1 MRNLKRALSLAL
13 ASVML
18 VGMMVVGT
26 SAASYPDVSSEDNV
40 EAISVLNAVEVMI
53 GDENG
58 DFNPSEKVTRAQ
70 MAVVMA
76 KLMLGGYEADS
87 YVGSHPFADVP
98 SWAQRYVAACY
109 NAGIIAGRGEGVYDP
124 NSPVTA
130 VEAAAMMLRAL
141 GYEDL
146 SLGAAQ
152 WDQPVAAKANQ
163 IELFNGLT
171 GNGNAQLTRNDV
183 AKLALNTLKATMVTT
198 ERTGQ
203 DITIPGGI
211 EISGTRTYT
220 ERTTDR
226 YNYTTGSAPVSGED
240 KNLQLC
246 EYLYG
251 NDLTLTD
258 DEDGLGRPA
267 SLWQYK
273 GEDVVKT
280 AKASWKSMVI
290 NPDDAATIGNVA
302 TSKDYF
308 DLKASN
314 VDASVEYKLN
324 GDDKT
329 TSEALKSGDVV
340 ELFRNDSN
348 KVTDVIVTRY
358 ALAQVSKVDDDVSSA
373 DAKKGTSCYVSLK
386 ALNGTSMGNYNDN
399 DFAGFNAAD
408 YTEDTFV
415 AIAQNGESEIVA
427 SHAAKVVEGKVT
439 AYKSGKVITLDGD
452 KYNLVNGLAAG
463 SVTSFDFD
471 NSEFALY
478 MTENDYVLAIDGV
491 EGVKLDDVYYVHSAY
506 YTKSGNGNTNF
517 YAQVVDMEGVEDEIQ
532 IEATT
537 YVNTFGLDAA
547 QANSF
552 GAVQKLYTFTDKDNK
567 SGANNANGDAIA
579 NGSSIDNVVDPKAN
593 NGKFSA
599 KKYVGSADFEV
610 ASAGSDALDTLA
622 AEVNSSSKTVKVTT
636 GGFGEGD
643 RVQSA
648 YINENTKFVLIGTNA
663 TTATNAELDISTS
676 VGSAKVAT
684 GKKAFV
690 IASKEGSSY
699 EAAAV
704 IVADTGVSEGVS
716 SDKVLYLTGAAT
728 NEVKGGYE
736 TTVYFMDGTNE
747 TVTIDAAGD
756 KGFYTYDVN
765 KDGVYELGGAPDN
778 VTLGVG
784 AIYDDETGVITPN
797 PIVSIRKGQYITFTT
812 DGFENITLSEDLQVV
827 DVRSGRENHAYT
839 QKITDLSK
847 LEAAMDR
854 GGAGSVTVTAYVDDG
869 EVKLISVT
877 AMDDT
882 RSAVTTVASAKAV
895 KASDAGASLTVTE
908 EAEVDNT
915 EHTIKVTIG
924 GTATD
929 GDKITVTATATNSE
943 ATVSGTAT
951 LTYTA
956 ANTTWTASGDITV
969 TAENGDTQAY
979 TVSVK
984 VPDSA
989 APSFNTDLTETTK
1002 YYAKG
1007 ASLVAGD
1014 ALTVAATATDG
1025 TISYQWQS
1033 KGSAVD
1039 AEWEDM
1045 TGKEAATLAQA
1056 DISVAA
1062 AGTTQYRCVVT
1073 NTEDGKTP
1081 VSIESKVVTVS
1092 VIDITMDG
1100 ALSAAFTGA
1109 SDETVTKDHAVD
1121 NIADGETVTLKW
1133 YNNDSSY
1140 ATEAETRNL
1149 ATHSVGAVADG
1160 KVVLTLTEDSGQTVA
1175 AGTYYYTITYQGVVF
1190 QGTVEVAT

>member
-18 VGMMVVGT
+18 VGMMVVGS
-26 SAASYPDVSSEDNV
+26 SAASFPDVSSEDNT
-40 EAISVLNAVEVMI
+40 EAIAVLEAVKVMI
-53 GDENG
+53 GNENG
-58 DFNPSEKVTRAQ
+58 EFEPDKNVTRNE
-70 MAVVMA
+70 MAVIMA
-76 KLMLGGYEADS
+76 KLILGTYEADS
-87 YVGSHPFADVP
+87 YVGSHPFTDVP
-98 SWAQRYVAACY
+98 DWAQRYVAACY
-109 NAGIIAGRGEGVYDP
+109 SAGIIAGRGEGIYDG
-124 NSPVTA
+124 NSTVTA

-152 WDQPVAAKANQ
+152 WDQPVAAKANE
-163 IELFNGLT
+163 INLFDGLS
-171 GNGNAQLTRNDV
+171 GAGNAPMNRNTV
-183 AKLALNTLKATMVTT
+183 AKLALNTLQATMVTT
-198 ERTGQ
+198 SRSGQ
-203 DITIPGGI
+203 DISLPDGTTIV
-211 EISGTRTYT
+211 SARNYN
-220 ERTTDR
+220 ERTTSV
-226 YNYTTGSAPVSGED
+226 YNYTQSDGKYVSGED
-240 KNLQLC
+240 NKLQLC
-246 EYLYG
+246 EFLYG
-251 NDLTLTD
+251 RDLTLTD
-258 DEDGLGRPA
+258 STDGLGRTTD
-267 SLWQYK
+267 LWQYK
-273 GEDVVKT
+273 GDDVAET
-280 AKASWKSMVI
+280 AKEAWKSMVI

-324 GDDKT
+324 GDGKT
-329 TSEALKSGDVV
+329 ASEVLKSGDVV
-340 ELFRNDSN
+340 ELFREDN
-348 KVTDVIVTRY
+348 KVNKVIVTRY
-358 ALAQVSKVDDDVSSA
+358 NLAQVSKVDDDVSSA
-373 DAKKGTSCYVSLK
+373 DAKDGAAYYVSLK
-386 ALNGTSMGNYNDN
+386 GLNGTSKGTYNDN

-427 SHAAKVVEGKVT
+427 SHPAKVVEGKVT
-439 AYKSGKVITLDGD
+439 AYKANKVITLDGD
-452 KYNLVNGLAAG
+452 KYNLVNALDAG

-506 YTKSGNGNTNF
+506 YTQSGNGLQKF
-517 YAQVVDMEGVEDEIQ
+517 YAQVVDMEGVESEIE

-537 YVNTFGLDAA
+537 YANTFNLDEENP
-547 QANSF
+547 NSF

-567 SGANNANGDAIA
+567 NASNQNANGD
-579 NGSSIDNVVDPKAN
+579 SIDNKTHITNVPDPKAN

-599 KKYVGSADFEV
+599 KKYVDNADFEV
-610 ASAGSDALDTLA
+610 ASAGSNALDTLA

-636 GGFGEGD
+636 GGFGASD
-643 RVQSA
+643 TVKSA
-648 YINENTKFVLIGTNA
+648 YINENTKFILISTNA
-663 TTATNAELDISTS
+663 TTATTAELDISTS

-704 IVADTGVSEGVS
+704 IVADTDVSDGVS
-716 SDKVLYLTGAAT
+716 SDKVLYLDAKPTVET
-728 NEVKGGYE
+728 KGGYE
-736 TTVYFMDGTNE
+736 ATVYLMDGTKEDVVVDNDSN
-747 TVTIDAAGD
+747 V
-756 KGFYTYDVN
+756 GFYTYDVN
-765 KDGVYELGGAPDN
+765 KDGVYELGGTPGDVS
-778 VTLGVG
+778 VTGSN
-784 AIYDDETGVITPN
+784 YDDETGVIAAN
-797 PIVSIRKGQYITFTT
+797 VIVSIRRSQYITFTT
-812 DGFENITLSEDLQVV
+812 AKLENITLSEDLQVV

-854 GGAGSVTVTAYVDDG
+854 GAVTATAYVDDG

-877 AMDDT
+877 AMADT
-882 RSAVTTVASAKAV
+882 RSSDNTVASAKAV
-895 KASDAGASLTVTE
+895 KAEGAGAGLTVTE
-908 EAEVDNT
+908 RADVDNT
-915 EHTIKVTIG
+915 EHTIKVTVG
-924 GTATD
+924 GTANN
-929 GDKITVTATATNSE
+929 GDKITVTATATDSE
-943 ATVSGTAT
+943 AAVSGTAT
-951 LTYTA
+951 LTYT
-956 ANTTWTASGDITV
+956 TGWSEGTITV
-969 TAENGDTQAY
+969 TAENGDPQAY

-989 APSFNTDLTETTK
+989 TPSFTTDLTEATK

-1007 ASLVAGD
+1007 ATLSSGD
-1014 ALTVAATATDG
+1014 ALTVAASATSG
-1025 TISYQWQS
+1025 TPTYQWQS

-1045 TGKEAATLAQA
+1045 TGKTNATLAQA
-1056 DISVAA
+1056 DIGVAA

-1073 NTEDGKTP
+1073 NEEAGKAP

-1092 VIDITMDG
+1092 VIDITMGG
-1100 ALSAAFTGA
+1100 ALSAAFTSA
-1109 SDETVTKDHAVD
+1109 TDETVTKDHAVG

-1140 ATEAETRNL
+1140 TTEA
-1149 ATHSVGAVADG
+1149 ATSELTTSVGKVADG

-1175 AGTYYYTITYQGVVF
+1175 GGNYYYTIEYQGVVF
-1190 QGTVEVAT
+1190 QGTVEVAA

>member
-1 MRNLKRALSLAL
+1 MLRLFPAHRIKMENVQSLPNSVLYFGELKGILTGEDGAVISLHMDSQQSGEYVMKISDQTVWIDSGERTPSIPSDL
-13 ASVML
+13 AAGERLYVFHSPVSTRSMPPQ
-18 VGMMVVGT
+18 
-26 SAASYPDVSSEDNV
+26 SAA
-40 EAISVLNAVEVMI
+40 
-53 GDENG
+53 
-58 DFNPSEKVTRAQ
+58 F
-70 MAVVMA
+70 AVVRSIPQ
-76 KLMLGGYEADS
+76 D
-87 YVGSHPFADVP
+87 VGCAMYHK
-98 SWAQRYVAACY
+98 
-109 NAGIIAGRGEGVYDP
+109 
-124 NSPVTA
+124 
-130 VEAAAMMLRAL
+130 VEAAVEREGKLQITTDNGGLFLYADQETALSTYTGNSLDRLEDIKAGAYIMAWYDAVALSYPGQAYAQHIMLLDREAASEPLTRSALIGLLHEAQGKPVVNFLMNYSDVDQSAPYAEAIRWASSERIISGYGDGTFKPANSLTGFAFAKMLLGAL
-141 GYEDL
+141 GYKSDL
-146 SLGAAQ
+146 EGFTGTGWTMNVAKLGNAAG
-152 WDQPVAAKANQ
+152 
-163 IELFNGLT
+163 LFNRLSF
-171 GNGNAQLTRNDV
+171 NGAEAVNREEACQ
-183 AKLALNTLKATMVTT
+183 LALNTLKATMVTT

-427 SHAAKVVEGKVT
+427 SHAVKVVEGKVT

-537 YVNTFGLDAA
+537 YVNTFGLDEA

-567 SGANNANGDAIA
+567 SGANNANGDAVG
-579 NGSSIDNVVDPKAN
+579 NGTHIDPVPDPKAN

-636 GGFGEGD
+636 GGFGAGD
-643 RVQSA
+643 AVKSA
-648 YINENTKFVLIGTNA
+648 YINENTKFVLIGVNDEDGDGA
-663 TTATNAELDISTS
+663 DDAELDISTS
-676 VGSAKVAT
+676 VGSAKIAN
-684 GKKAFV
+684 GKKLFV

-736 TTVYFMDGTNE
+736 ATVYFMDGTNE

-756 KGFYTYDVN
+756 KG
-765 KDGVYELGGAPDN
+765 
-778 VTLGVG
+778 
-784 AIYDDETGVITPN
+784 
-797 PIVSIRKGQYITFTT
+797 
-812 DGFENITLSEDLQVV
+812 LQ
-827 DVRSGRENHAYT
+827 R
-839 QKITDLSK
+839 
-847 LEAAMDR
+847 
-854 GGAGSVTVTAYVDDG
+854 
-869 EVKLISVT
+869 
-877 AMDDT
+877 
-882 RSAVTTVASAKAV
+882 
-895 KASDAGASLTVTE
+895 
-908 EAEVDNT
+908 
-915 EHTIKVTIG
+915 
-924 GTATD
+924 
-929 GDKITVTATATNSE
+929 
-943 ATVSGTAT
+943 
-951 LTYTA
+951 
-956 ANTTWTASGDITV
+956 
-969 TAENGDTQAY
+969 
-979 TVSVK
+979 
-984 VPDSA
+984 
-989 APSFNTDLTETTK
+989 
-1002 YYAKG
+1002 
-1007 ASLVAGD
+1007 
-1014 ALTVAATATDG
+1014 
-1025 TISYQWQS
+1025 
-1033 KGSAVD
+1033 
-1039 AEWEDM
+1039 
-1045 TGKEAATLAQA
+1045 
-1056 DISVAA
+1056 
-1062 AGTTQYRCVVT
+1062 
-1073 NTEDGKTP
+1073 
-1081 VSIESKVVTVS
+1081 
-1092 VIDITMDG
+1092 
-1100 ALSAAFTGA
+1100 
-1109 SDETVTKDHAVD
+1109 
-1121 NIADGETVTLKW
+1121 
-1133 YNNDSSY
+1133 
-1140 ATEAETRNL
+1140 
-1149 ATHSVGAVADG
+1149 
-1160 KVVLTLTEDSGQTVA
+1160 
-1175 AGTYYYTITYQGVVF
+1175 
-1190 QGTVEVAT
+1190 